1 MQPILTYGVNII
13 AIILVIISMYFNAKR
28 YNNIFSLPTSVIN
41 KKVKADNL
49 KKLSNNRYVF
59 YVLGALCLLN
69 LFLPDGLL
77 KFVVPGISI
86 IIITNILLSLFE
98 EIDQFN
104 VTATEVN
111 AIQDFRDKRR
121 EDVMN
126 RSKAREEQ
134 AQKNREK

>member
-13 AIILVIISMYFNAKR
+13 AIILVIVSMYFNAKR

-41 KKVKADNL
+41 KKVKTDNL

-59 YVLGALCLLN
+59 YILGALCLLN
-69 LFLPDGLL
+69 LFVPDGLL

-86 IIITNILLSLFE
+86 VIITNILLSLFE
-98 EIDQFN
+98 EIDYFN
-104 VTATEVN
+104 VTAGEVS
-111 AIQDFRDKRR
+111 AIQDFKEKRR

-134 AQKNREK
+134 ENKKR

>member
-1 MQPILTYGVNII
+1 MQPILTYGVNIV
-13 AIILVIISMYFNAKR
+13 AIILVIVSMYFNAKR

-59 YVLGALCLLN
+59 YILGALCLLN
-69 LFLPDGLL
+69 LFFPDGLL
-77 KFVVPGISI
+77 KFVIPGISI
-86 IIITNILLSLFE
+86 VIITNILLSLFE
-98 EIDQFN
+98 EIDYFN
-104 VTATEVN
+104 VTAGEVS
-111 AIQDFRDKRR
+111 AIQDFKEKRR

-134 AQKNREK
+134 SQKDK

>member
-1 MQPILTYGVNII
+1 MQLVLTYGVNII
-13 AIILVIISMYFNAKR
+13 AIILVIVSMYFNAKR

-59 YVLGALCLLN
+59 YILGALCLLN
-69 LFLPDGLL
+69 LFCPDGLL
-77 KFVVPGISI
+77 KVVIPGISI
-86 IIITNILLSLFE
+86 VIITNILISLFE
-98 EIDQFN
+98 EIDYFN
-104 VTATEVN
+104 VTASEVN
-111 AIQDFRDKRR
+111 TIQDFKEKRR

-134 AQKNREK
+134 SQKNK